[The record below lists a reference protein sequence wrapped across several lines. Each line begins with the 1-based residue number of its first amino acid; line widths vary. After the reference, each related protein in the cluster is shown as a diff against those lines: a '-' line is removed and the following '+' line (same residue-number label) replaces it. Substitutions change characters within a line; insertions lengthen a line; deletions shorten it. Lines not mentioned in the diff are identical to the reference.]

1 MAGKI
6 PREFIDDLLARTDI
20 VEIVDSRVRLK
31 KAGKNYSACC
41 PFHDE
46 KTPSFTVSQDKQFY
60 HCFGC
65 GEHGNAISFL
75 MDYDRLEFVEA
86 IEELAKMHGLEVPR
100 EQGSGRFTSNKDKQ
114 QNESDFQLMEKVTR
128 FFQHQL
134 KHHSQGSKAVE
145 YLKQRGLSGE
155 IVKQWEIG
163 YAPPDWDAVL
173 KTFGT
178 DNALRKQLL
187 DLKLVNQ
194 NDNGKQYDFFRDRIM
209 FPIRDKRGRVC
220 GFGGRIMEGNGPKYL
235 NSPETRIFH
244 KGYEL
249 FGYYQT
255 RQQRNLQ
262 RIMVVEGYMDVVALS
277 QYGIQYATAALGTA
291 TTQDHMTMLMRGTQ
305 EIVCC
310 YDGDRAGRDAAWR
323 AVENALPALKD
334 GVQLKFLFLP
344 DGEDPDTMVRQ
355 IGQEAFE
362 EMVARAT
369 PLSTFFF
376 DALLKQHSVGTPEGK
391 IALKSAAQPLID
403 QVAGEQQKLML
414 SEELSKHVGEY
425 DRFKLDRDIRAANAS
440 PGSAAPRQQKN
451 DGGNINKTRLSP
463 ISVMIRLLLEH
474 PSLAAECSDSVQ
486 PEFLNGSGIAGLSVL
501 QDVFSFC
508 ASHPQAKT
516 AQVVEN
522 FREHPYS
529 KSLGRLLVQEHFID
543 ETDAQR
549 VFRDCF
555 ARLLDWHFDSRID
568 QLLSKSRI
576 QALSSDEKQ
585 ELTMLMRERQSS

>member
-6 PREFIDDLLARTDI
+6 PREFIDDVLARTDI
-20 VEIVDSRVRLK
+20 VEIVDNRVRLK

-65 GEHGNAISFL
+65 GAHGNAISFL
-75 MDYDRLEFVEA
+75 MEYDRLEFVEA
-86 IEELAKMHGLEVPR
+86 IEELARLHGLEVPR
-100 EQGSGRFTSNKDKQ
+100 EQGSGRFTNQVNKQ
-114 QNESDFQLMEKVTR
+114 QNEADYQLMEKVAR

-134 KHHSQGSKAVE
+134 KHHEQAGKAVD

-173 KTFGT
+173 RTFGQ
-178 DNALRKQLL
+178 DQQSRKQLI

-209 FPIRDKRGRVC
+209 FPIRDKRGRVI
-220 GFGGRIMEGNGPKYL
+220 GFGGRILDGNGPKYL

-249 FGYYQT
+249 FGYHHT
-255 RQQRNLQ
+255 RQQRNLE
-262 RIMVVEGYMDVVALS
+262 RIMIVEGYMDVVALS
-277 QYGIQYATAALGTA
+277 QFDIQYATAALGTA
-291 TTQDHMTMLMRGTQ
+291 TTQDHMAMLMRGNQ

-323 AVENALPALKD
+323 AVENALPVLKD
-334 GVQLKFLFLP
+334 TVQLKFLFLP
-344 DGEDPDTMVRQ
+344 DGEDPDTMVRK
-355 IGQEAFE
+355 IGKEAFE
-362 EMVARAT
+362 DMVAKAS
-369 PLSTFFF
+369 PLSQFFF
-376 DALLKQHSVGTPEGK
+376 ENLLKQHSVGTPEGK
-391 IALKSAAQPLID
+391 VALKTAAQPLID
-403 QVAGEQQKLML
+403 QVLGEQQKAML
-414 SEELSKHVGEY
+414 GEELSKHVGEY

-440 PGSAAPRQQKN
+440 PSAAGAPRQPRRDEVK
-451 DGGNINKTRLSP
+451 KTRLSP

-474 PSLAAECSDSVQ
+474 PELASQCEESVQ
-486 PEFLNGSGIAGLSVL
+486 PTFLTGSGIAGLNVL
-501 QDVFSFC
+501 QDVFDFC
-508 ASHPQAKT
+508 LHHPQANT

-522 FREHPYS
+522 FREHPNV

-543 ETDAQR
+543 EADAPR

-568 QLLSKSRI
+568 ELLSKSRI
-576 QALSSDEKQ
+576 QALTSDEKQ
-585 ELTMLMRERQSS
+585 ELNLLMKERQGG